1 MGQLADMP
9 PQVLLA
15 IIVAAEPAYEDVLDA
30 LFTFHDRA
38 PADVEP
44 FQLANEAWERLVAFV
59 RLQLT
64 SKGFLVAFKQYQPVL
79 KVLPG
84 GDPANEAA
92 GRAFLLCA
100 SSTHPPARSVP
111 STGVS
116 VSLVL
121 SLSHSTDTACGCLIF
136 AQVPRCTRA

>member
-38 PADVEP
+38 PADAEP
-44 FQLANEAWERLVAFV
+44 FQLADEARERLAAFV

-64 SKGFLVAFKQYQPVL
+64 SKGFLVAFNQYQPVL
-79 KVLPG
+79 KVLLG
-84 GDPANEAA
+84 GDPANEVAR
-92 GRAFLLCA
+92 RAFLLCA
-100 SSTHPPARSVP
+100 SSTHPPAHI
-111 STGVS
+111 
-116 VSLVL
+116 L
-121 SLSHSTDTACGCLIF
+121 
-136 AQVPRCTRA
+136 QRASSSAHPPAPPPD